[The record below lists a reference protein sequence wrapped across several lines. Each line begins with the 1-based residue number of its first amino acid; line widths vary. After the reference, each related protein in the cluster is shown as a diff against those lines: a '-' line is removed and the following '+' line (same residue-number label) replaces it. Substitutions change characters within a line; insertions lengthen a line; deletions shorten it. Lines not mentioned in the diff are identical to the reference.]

1 MLKII
6 LAITCLLS
14 VFESKNL
21 IRNKKS
27 KRPYGLLT
35 PEEERSHCR
44 SITAPIYEFCRRMID
59 CNMCLETDHCGKFI
73 FFFNI
78 IYYLLSYDY
87 FIILNL
93 FKEIFL
99 KIFI

>member
-73 FFFNI
+73 LFFNT
-78 IYYLLSYDY
+78 IYYL
-87 FIILNL
+87 
-93 FKEIFL
+93 
-99 KIFI
+99 